1 MFLLNLQKRK
11 KSPEDGIHRQ
21 TTPPQKKPHRE
32 DVPGALYQEN
42 RLKNPNTSAVRWC
55 SLVAILY
62 STSRRCGGGGGEMTA
77 GVCFEKQCCQPKIC
91 GEVRRR
97 RKEKDW
103 RPQVSRPMCPAA
115 VTNRNASPLSGRVN
129 ILRDMTIILQ
139 RGYLGSTDR
148 RCKHTIEKTGHL
160 RVHLKVTSL

>member
-1 MFLLNLQKRK
+1 MASIGK
-11 KSPEDGIHRQ
+11 
-21 TTPPQKKPHRE
+21 PPPPSQKKPHRE
-32 DVPGALYQEN
+32 DVPGALNQEN
-42 RLKNPNTSAVRWC
+42 RLKNPKTSAVRWC

-62 STSRRCGGGGGEMTA
+62 STSRRCGGGEMTA

-91 GEVRRR
+91 GEEVRRR

-103 RPQVSRPMCPAA
+103 RPQVSPPVCPAA
-115 VTNRNASPLSGRVN
+115 VANRNASPLSGRVN